1 MAKKVI
7 LGLSGGVDSSV
18 AAYLLQKDGYEVVGI
33 TMSLIN
39 KENDT
44 SIEDARKVCEKLGIE
59 HHVLDL
65 KNEFKKELEQT
76 PASVIVDN
84 ASNSDE
90 LERSK
95 QELKSEFRGR
105 VEKIKN
111 EFFKK

>member
-1 MAKKVI
+1 MAKIKD
-7 LGLSGGVDSSV
+7 LLKKSV
-18 AAYLLQKDGYEVVGI
+18 AIIVAVFGLFFTGFLFGKKKKNV
-33 TMSLIN
+33 LIR
-39 KENDT
+39 E
-44 SIEDARKVCEKLGIE
+44 E
-59 HHVLDL
+59 DL

-84 ASNSDE
+84 AFNSDE

-95 QELKSEFRGR
+95 QELKTEFRDR

>member
-1 MAKKVI
+1 MTKLKELLKKAVAI
-7 LGLSGGVDSSV
+7 FAAVFGLFFSGFLFGKKKKNV
-18 AAYLLQKDGYEVVGI
+18 
-33 TMSLIN
+33 LIGDA
-39 KENDT
+39 EN
-44 SIEDARKVCEKLGIE
+44 
-59 HHVLDL
+59 L
-65 KNEFKKELEQT
+65 KNEFKKEIEQT

-95 QELKSEFRGR
+95 RELKSEFRDR

>member
-1 MAKKVI
+1 MAKIKDLLKKAVAIFAAVFGLFFSGFLFGKKKKNI
-7 LGLSGGVDSSV
+7 LIGD
-18 AAYLLQKDGYEVVGI
+18 E
-33 TMSLIN
+33 
-39 KENDT
+39 E
-44 SIEDARKVCEKLGIE
+44 
-59 HHVLDL
+59 DL
-65 KNEFKKELEQT
+65 KNEFKKEIEQT

-105 VEKIKN
+105 IEKIKN

>member
-1 MAKKVI
+1 MAKIKD
-7 LGLSGGVDSSV
+7 LLKKSV
-18 AAYLLQKDGYEVVGI
+18 AIIAAVFGLFFTGFLFGKKKKNI
-33 TMSLIN
+33 LIGD
-39 KENDT
+39 E
-44 SIEDARKVCEKLGIE
+44 E
-59 HHVLDL
+59 DL
-65 KNEFKKELEQT
+65 KNEFKKEIEQT

-90 LERSK
+90 LKRSK

>member
-1 MAKKVI
+1 MAVFGLFFAGFLFGKKKKNV
-7 LGLSGGVDSSV
+7 
-18 AAYLLQKDGYEVVGI
+18 
-33 TMSLIN
+33 LIGD
-39 KENDT
+39 E
-44 SIEDARKVCEKLGIE
+44 E
-59 HHVLDL
+59 DL

-76 PASVIVDN
+76 PASVIVNN

>member
-1 MAKKVI
+1 MAKIKDFLKKAVAFFVAV
-7 LGLSGGVDSSV
+7 LGLFFTGFLFGKKKKNV
-18 AAYLLQKDGYEVVGI
+18 
-33 TMSLIN
+33 LIGD
-39 KENDT
+39 E
-44 SIEDARKVCEKLGIE
+44 E
-59 HHVLDL
+59 DL

-76 PASVIVDN
+76 PASVIVDT

-95 QELKSEFRGR
+95 QELKSEFRDR

>member
-1 MAKKVI
+1 MTKLKELLKKAVAI
-7 LGLSGGVDSSV
+7 FAAVFGLFFTGFLFGKKKKNV
-18 AAYLLQKDGYEVVGI
+18 
-33 TMSLIN
+33 LIGD
-39 KENDT
+39 E
-44 SIEDARKVCEKLGIE
+44 A
-59 HHVLDL
+59 L
-65 KNEFKKELEQT
+65 KNEFKKEIEQT

-95 QELKSEFRGR
+95 QELKSEFRDR

>member
-1 MAKKVI
+1 MAKIKDLLKKAVAI
-7 LGLSGGVDSSV
+7 IAAVFGLFFSGFLFGKKKKNV
-18 AAYLLQKDGYEVVGI
+18 
-33 TMSLIN
+33 LIGDA
-39 KENDT
+39 EN
-44 SIEDARKVCEKLGIE
+44 
-59 HHVLDL
+59 L
-65 KNEFKKELEQT
+65 KNEFKKEIEQT

-95 QELKSEFRGR
+95 QELKSEFRDR

>member
-1 MAKKVI
+1 MAKIKDLLKKAVAI
-7 LGLSGGVDSSV
+7 FAAVFGLFFTGFLFGKKKKNV
-18 AAYLLQKDGYEVVGI
+18 
-33 TMSLIN
+33 LIGD
-39 KENDT
+39 E
-44 SIEDARKVCEKLGIE
+44 E
-59 HHVLDL
+59 DL
-65 KNEFKKELEQT
+65 KNEFKKDIEQT

-95 QELKSEFRGR
+95 QELKSEFRDR

>member
-1 MAKKVI
+1 MTKLKELLKKAVAI
-7 LGLSGGVDSSV
+7 FAAVFGLFFSGFLFGKKKKNV
-18 AAYLLQKDGYEVVGI
+18 
-33 TMSLIN
+33 LIGD
-39 KENDT
+39 E
-44 SIEDARKVCEKLGIE
+44 E
-59 HHVLDL
+59 DL
-65 KNEFKKELEQT
+65 KNEFKKEIEQT

-95 QELKSEFRGR
+95 QELKSEFRDR

>member
-1 MAKKVI
+1 MTKLKELLKKAVAI
-7 LGLSGGVDSSV
+7 LAAVFGLFFTGFLFGKKKKNV
-18 AAYLLQKDGYEVVGI
+18 
-33 TMSLIN
+33 LIGDA
-39 KENDT
+39 EN
-44 SIEDARKVCEKLGIE
+44 
-59 HHVLDL
+59 L
-65 KNEFKKELEQT
+65 KNEFKKEIEQT

-95 QELKSEFRGR
+95 QELKSEFRDR